1 MLHNWLQPVSTQLT
15 PSSSDQNRS
24 TWKDQLN
31 IYTDDIPPLDQC
43 QMAIIGLDPDAANQ
57 VRKQLYTLSYPFEQ
71 LSIADLGN
79 FRKSDPSFIQP
90 VVSELLE
97 SNILPVLIGRDSR
110 QIQAQYQAQ
119 LSVQPMASMAI
130 IDEILPFSAPTIPDD
145 AAYLQPLLE
154 EKASLP
160 YHFCFLGYQ
169 SPFTD
174 PAILDR
180 LHRRFA
186 DLLSLGGIRS
196 DITETEPYLRNAD
209 LLGLHLGAL
218 ESSAAFGSTRLS
230 PNGLRTEEIC
240 QLARYAGMS
249 DKLRSFGIYG
259 FVVEEDWREQ
269 TAALIA
275 QIIWYFSD
283 GVYRR
288 TKDFP
293 VSTDGLVEYIVE
305 PKTLGHPIV
314 FWKSKK
320 SGRWWMQI
328 PADKKDNQP
337 ARHRLIPCS
346 YKDYVQASNG
356 DLPDRLLLAYE
367 RFL

>member
-1 MLHNWLQPVSTQLT
+1 MLHNWLQAVSAELIAAA
-15 PSSSDQNRS
+15 DEKRS
-24 TWKDQLN
+24 TWNDQLA
-31 IYTDDIPPLDQC
+31 IYTHEIPPMDQC
-43 QMAIIGLDPDAANQ
+43 QLAIIGLDKEAADR
-57 VRKQLYTLSYPFEQ
+57 VRKQLYPLSFPFEQ
-71 LSIADLGN
+71 LSITDLGN
-79 FRKSDPSFIQP
+79 FRKPDPSFIQP
-90 VVSELLE
+90 VVSELLA
-97 SNILPVLIGRDSR
+97 SNILPVLIGRDPH

-130 IDEILPFSAPTIPDD
+130 IDEILPFSAATVSDHH
-145 AAYLQPLLE
+145 AYLQPLLE
-154 EKASLP
+154 EKANLP
-160 YHFCFLGYQ
+160 YHFCFLAYQ

-174 PAILDR
+174 PAVLDR

-196 DITETEPYLRNAD
+196 DITETEPYIRNAD

-218 ESSAAFGSTRLS
+218 EGPSAPGNIRLS
-230 PNGLRTEEIC
+230 PNGLRPEEIC
-240 QLARYAGMS
+240 QLVRYAGMS

-259 FVVEEDWREQ
+259 FVAEEDRREQ

-275 QIIWYFSD
+275 QMIWYFAD
-283 GVYRR
+283 GFYRR
-288 TKDFP
+288 RNDFP
-293 VSTDGLVEYIVE
+293 VSTDGLVEYIVQ
-305 PKTLGHPIV
+305 PKTLGHTIV

-328 PADKKDNQP
+328 PADKKDSQP

-356 DLPDRLLLAYE
+356 GLPDRLLLAYE